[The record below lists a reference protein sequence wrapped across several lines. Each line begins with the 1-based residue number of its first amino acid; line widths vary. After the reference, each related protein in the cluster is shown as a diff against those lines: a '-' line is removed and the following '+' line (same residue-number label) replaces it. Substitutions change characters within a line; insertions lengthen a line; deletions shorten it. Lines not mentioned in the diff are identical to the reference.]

1 MRVKKLYLRTL
12 LLPGAIVLLTAC
24 KPQGVN
30 MTELKQLQERNA
42 QLRQEIA
49 EMQSIIRRAGEDNP
63 ELPDQ
68 LEARQKEVLQAYDTR
83 NKLRAQETEVRMR
96 RIELEGRLD
105 AFRAKFQEMQSQI
118 VTTPKPQTQP

>member
-1 MRVKKLYLRTL
+1 
-12 LLPGAIVLLTAC
+12 
-24 KPQGVN
+24 
-30 MTELKQLQERNA
+30 MTELRQLQERNA

-49 EMQSIIRRAGEDNP
+49 EMRSIIRRAGEDNP

-68 LEARQKEVLQAYDTR
+68 LEARQKEVLQAYDTL